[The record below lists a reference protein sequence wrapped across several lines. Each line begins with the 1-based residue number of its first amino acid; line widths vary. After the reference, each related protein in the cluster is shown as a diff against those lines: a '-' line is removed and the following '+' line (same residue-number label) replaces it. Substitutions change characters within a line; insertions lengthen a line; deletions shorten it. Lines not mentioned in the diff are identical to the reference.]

1 MDQLVKK
8 GLELGLGITAIT
20 VGALTEAMN
29 KLEKEGKISRKEGER
44 MVHDIVN
51 KYHANNKKYMTDMQK
66 QLDGLMKAMPFAT
79 KKDIDSINAKIERI
93 FKQTKKKRR

>member
-1 MDQLVKK
+1 MDELMKK

-44 MVHDIVN
+44 MVRDVVD
-51 KYHANNKKYMTDMQK
+51 KYHAKNKKYMDDMQK
-66 QLDGLMKAMPFAT
+66 QLEGLMKSMPFAT
-79 KKDIDSINAKIERI
+79 KKDIENINARIERM
-93 FKQTKKKRR
+93 FKQSKKRR